1 MIWTQRE
8 SGYFVTMHGALPRG
22 VGVAQML
29 SGALLVFKD
38 EPHRLMVELKLRATS
53 FLLLTYRMER

>member
-1 MIWTQRE
+1 MFQFTEFLRKIDLDPTR
-8 SGYFVTMHGALPRG
+8 VRLLRH
-22 VGVAQML
+22 
-29 SGALLVFKD
+29 GALLVFKD